1 MKVIE
6 NWWLSIDKL
15 NFILII
21 SLGITGVILSFSINE
36 NFYYINRHSIFFI
49 ISMLLLVFF
58 SNLGDKNIR
67 RVSLVSFFI
76 LIFMLLLVFLLDFE
90 IKGAKRW
97 LKIFSFTIQPSEI
110 IKPFFIILTAWCIA
124 QTINSKKYYIILLFV
139 FFAILLSFIIL
150 QPDLGMT
157 ILIATTFFCQLF
169 VAGLPLLLVF
179 VALGFL
185 ITMTIS
191 SYYLFDHVKKR
202 ISSFFDNGA
211 DTHQIDLSIQ
221 AFQSGG
227 ILGKGPGQ
235 GILKESI
242 PDASSDF
249 IFAVAGEELGFV
261 GIPTEINVN
270 VLDEIIKANEIPVIA
285 PMGLKDNKPFN
296 INADT
301 AAGTIAKELKS
312 RRLLL
317 MTDIE
322 GVIDRNNKLVSEIT
336 PDVAKKMINEEV
348 IKGGMI
354 PKINTCIDA
363 VNNGVRGVVIIDGRK
378 PHSILFE
385 LFSDKGSG
393 TLIRE

>member
-1 MKVIE
+1 MKIIE

-21 SLGITGVILSFSINE
+21 SLGITGVILSFSVNE

-49 ISMLLLVFF
+49 ISIFLLVFF
-58 SNLGDKNIR
+58 SQLGDKNIR
-67 RVSLVSFFI
+67 RVSLVSFFM
-76 LIFMLLLVFLLDFE
+76 LIFVLLLVFLLDFE

-97 LKIFSFTIQPSEI
+97 LKIFSFSIQPSEI

-202 ISSFFDNGA
+202 ISSFLDSGA
-211 DTHQIDLSIQ
+211 DTYQIDLSIKT
-221 AFQSGG
+221 FQSGG

-242 PDASSDF
+242 PEANTDF

-261 GIPTEINVN
+261 FCLIIILIILSIIIRTLIYVLKIQDPYKMIAISGLICSFGLQSLINIFSSIGLIPTKGMT
-270 VLDEIIKANEIPVIA
+270 L
-285 PMGLKDNKPFN
+285 PF
-296 INADT
+296 
-301 AAGTIAKELKS
+301 
-312 RRLLL
+312 
-317 MTDIE
+317 
-322 GVIDRNNKLVSEIT
+322 VSYGGSS
-336 PDVAKKMINEEV
+336 MIS
-348 IKGGMI
+348 I
-354 PKINTCIDA
+354 
-363 VNNGVRGVVIIDGRK
+363 
-378 PHSILFE
+378 SILFGF
-385 LFSDKGSG
+385 LLSLTNKNNA
-393 TLIRE
+393 

>member
-1 MKVIE
+1 MKIIE
-6 NWWLSIDKL
+6 NWWLSIDKI

-21 SLGITGVILSFSINE
+21 SLGITGVILSFSVNE

-49 ISMLLLVFF
+49 ISIFLLVFF
-58 SNLGDKNIR
+58 SQLGDKNIR
-67 RVSLVSFFI
+67 RVSLVSFFM

-97 LKIFSFTIQPSEI
+97 LKIFSFSIQPSEI

-202 ISSFFDNGA
+202 ISSFLDSGA
-211 DTHQIDLSIQ
+211 DTYQIDLSIKT
-221 AFQSGG
+221 FQSGG

-242 PDASSDF
+242 PEANTDF

-261 GIPTEINVN
+261 FCLIIILIILSIIIRTLIYVLKIQDPYKIIAISGLICSFGLQSLINIFSSIGLIPTKGMT
-270 VLDEIIKANEIPVIA
+270 L
-285 PMGLKDNKPFN
+285 PF
-296 INADT
+296 
-301 AAGTIAKELKS
+301 
-312 RRLLL
+312 
-317 MTDIE
+317 
-322 GVIDRNNKLVSEIT
+322 VSYGGSS
-336 PDVAKKMINEEV
+336 MIS
-348 IKGGMI
+348 I
-354 PKINTCIDA
+354 
-363 VNNGVRGVVIIDGRK
+363 
-378 PHSILFE
+378 SILFGF
-385 LFSDKGSG
+385 LLSLTNKNNA
-393 TLIRE
+393 